1 MRKIC
6 FLLLPLFCLTGC
18 YATTWE
24 CHHKECEAMSYQ
36 MAANKCLA
44 QANSAFSNSKQTI
57 WAQCM
62 RGYGFEELKC
72 EKNKSYQNPCVG
84 MGMHVM

>member
-1 MRKIC
+1 
-6 FLLLPLFCLTGC
+6 
-18 YATTWE
+18 
-24 CHHKECEAMSYQ
+24 